1 MRYLKNLLTGW
12 CLIIYLQSACL
23 PLDLILSGLRLTEKR
38 QICRCKIT
46 GMHSEGCRCPCC
58 VGPQHEVAAHTD
70 DRASCHIKET
80 TSVSGCRIVP
90 AGCGSQDSFTVDSPR
105 LSLYLVE
112 ESIGLEVLASARP
125 LVDRRITHPYSV
137 FSNLPDKIPI

>member
-1 MRYLKNLLTGW
+1 MRYLKILLTGW

-38 QICRCKIT
+38 QACRCKIA
-46 GMHSEGCRCPCC
+46 GMHSEGCRCSGC
-58 VGPQHEVAAHTD
+58 VGLQHEVAAHTA
-70 DRASCHIKET
+70 DRSCCPIKEA
-80 TSVSGCRIVP
+80 TSVSGCCIVA
-90 AGCGSQDSFTVDSPR
+90 AGCGSRDGYTVDSPR

-125 LVDRRITHPYSV
+125 LVDCLIIHPYSV
-137 FSNLPDKIPI
+137 FPNLPDKIPI